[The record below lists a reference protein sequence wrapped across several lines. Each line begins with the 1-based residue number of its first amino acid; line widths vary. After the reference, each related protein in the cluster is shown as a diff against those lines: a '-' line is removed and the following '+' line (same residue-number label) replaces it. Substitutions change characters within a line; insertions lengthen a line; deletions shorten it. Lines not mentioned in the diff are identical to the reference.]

1 MESLG
6 VPSDWQIVD
15 VYGLE
20 PDLLATVPQPVL
32 AVMLLFPVTENVR
45 ILFKCY
51 YVQLINRM
59 HYAVTMLKHV
69 IHRIL
74 DMYLII

>member
-1 MESLG
+1 MENLG